1 MTAKIVLFCV
11 LLLESIT
18 GAQAY
23 SYNVGGMVAA
33 SLAAFIFLIA
43 IILLILVAVQW
54 RDWYM
59 RRQARR
65 GRYRIPREKWR
76 LFRYK
81 VMKSTSREESPR
93 SGMEMNMRMHN
104 ITNMPG
110 SRTTTLERQQP
121 ITDAWVT
128 RLPPVDHY
136 EEKSKTLKFDPEEE
150 NVIVTDVLPDTT
162 QRTVQP
168 VVMTTAGPTTQTVT
182 YQDSYQPYK
191 DDSTTATHIRQTARA
206 RSERVSY
213 EPYHVRLQVSEAS
226 QQPAHHL
233 SQTTHPAQQY
243 SQSTRPAQQL
253 SQTMPSRGDGKDIF
267 IQPHVPASNT
277 PDIQAGVV
285 VFDSDDEAGNIPVT
299 RQSEDVVLF

>member
-93 SGMEMNMRMHN
+93 S
-104 ITNMPG
+104 
-110 SRTTTLERQQP
+110 
-121 ITDAWVT
+121 DAWVT